1 MSHRLSS
8 GVLTWLYI
16 YRITQKMQRRLS
28 AHFDQHGLT
37 PAQFNVLVQ
46 LQQTPGI
53 SQQGLTDRLFVTKGN
68 IVGILNRME
77 QCGLVKR
84 QPHPQDGR
92 TYMLYLTERG
102 AELAARL
109 VPEHEAVVDLCIPL
123 LSTGVQHIL
132 HDRVRTLHHALG
144 HDYIY

>member
-28 AHFDQHGLT
+28 AHLDQQHRLT
-37 PAQFNVLVQ
+37 PAQFNVLAQ

-53 SQQGLTDRLFVTKGN
+53 SQQQLTDRLFVTKGN

-77 QCGLVKR
+77 HCGLVTR

-92 TYMLYLTERG
+92 THMLILTERG
-102 AELAARL
+102 AELAARV
-109 VPEHEAVVDLCIPL
+109 VPEHEALVDACIGL
-123 LSTGVQHIL
+123 IATEDQRIL
-132 HDRVRTLHHALG
+132 HDTLRRLNHALG
-144 HDYIY
+144 AE

>member
-28 AHFDQHGLT
+28 AHFEQHRLP
-37 PAQFNVLVQ
+37 PAQFNVLAQ

-102 AELAARL
+102 AELAARV
-109 VPEHEAVVDLCIPL
+109 VPEHEALVDECIGL
-123 LSTGVQHIL
+123 ISTEDQHIL
-132 HDRVRTLHHALG
+132 HDTLRTLNKTIG
-144 HDYIY
+144 TD